1 MNATHSINTETHT
14 LTIKING
21 KFDFNVH
28 STFRDSYKDITDKS
42 FNVTVDLKNADYM
55 DSSALGM
62 LLLLDEYF
70 KETRVKIIN
79 SNEFV
84 KQVLEIARFDIKFD
98 IL

>member
-1 MNATHSINTETHT
+1 MPASHSINTKTNT

-28 STFRDSYKDITDKS
+28 TSFRGAYKDITNKS
-42 FNVTVDLKNADYM
+42 LNVTVDLKRADYM

-62 LLLLDEYF
+62 LLLLDEF
-70 KETRVKIIN
+70 FPDTRVKIIN
-79 SNEFV
+79 SNEYV
-84 KQVLEIARFDIKFD
+84 KQVLEITHFNMKFD